1 MLTDFIFVLIASLNV
16 LSYSFMFVPPPL
28 PLAPFPVVTSEELI
42 EYATEVASVIGG
54 ATIPTKPDEVLAL
67 VISESIAGFIG
78 GNIEKYSALIV
89 NDQEGFNST
98 LRGSVTTAYF
108 GFRGGIR
115 FVTNF
120 VGIPSFISRPLSGV
134 LASIVA
140 ELLKAFDRKRENKRK
155 SHLEQEKQAR
165 NHLLR
170 QEVSLPK
177 VDSAVSPLISV
188 PEIMKDV
195 SKWVAYDAILPA
207 EYSQNVPIVIAAEVG
222 ALSGLIGFIIAEVF
236 RGKVDLSIAN
246 GKNFLRSIF
255 EAMTLFAAYEGSLN
269 LLEISTT
276 PEIKKFLQKEF
287 VDLHLMEGG

>member
-1 MLTDFIFVLIASLNV
+1 
-16 LSYSFMFVPPPL
+16 MFVPPPL
-28 PLAPFPVVTSEELI
+28 PLAPFPVVTPDELI

-140 ELLKAFDRKRENKRK
+140 EFLKAFDRKRENKRK
-155 SHLEQEKQAR
+155 SHLEQEKQAQ
-165 NHLLR
+165 NHLFR
-170 QEVSLPK
+170 QEVPLPK
-177 VDSAVSPLISV
+177 VDPAISPLISV

-207 EYSQNVPIVIAAEVG
+207 EYAQNVPIVIAAEVG

-246 GKNFLRSIF
+246 SKNFLRSIF

-269 LLEISTT
+269 LLELSTT

-287 VDLHLMEGG
+287 VDLHIMEGG